1 MLRLKI
7 SESSLQNML
16 PCMANNSMNYE
27 DKAKFVTKVSPLI
40 KNGMFSIFLCLI
52 FPSTVEV
59 TSSRDHHLLVSFGLM
74 NNKCPLA
81 NLVFDTVFSSCDG
94 TATTPINVADDSSS
108 CPLSTTVAM
117 NQHPFNTPF
126 MREEL
131 WFNIGVSSFAP
142 VKAFNTSCNTYTML
156 IHEVVSKLFSLHY
169 ACLLP
174 FLLCILQFTIFLSFI
189 LYRRFVQEA

>member
-1 MLRLKI
+1 M
-7 SESSLQNML
+7 QNTL
-16 PCMANNSMNYE
+16 PWCMANNSMNYE

-40 KNGMFSIFLCLI
+40 KNGMFFIFLCLI

-74 NNKCPLA
+74 INKCPLA

-94 TATTPINVADDSSS
+94 TATTLINVADDSSS

-117 NQHPFNTPF
+117 NQHPFSTPF
-126 MREEL
+126 MGEEL
-131 WFNIGVSSFAP
+131 SFNIGVSSFAP
-142 VKAFNTSCNTYTML
+142 VKAFNTSWNTYTML

-169 ACLLP
+169 ACLP
-174 FLLCILQFTIFLSFI
+174 FLLCILQFTLFLSFI